1 MKTYLCRRENTIICY
16 TNVVVW
22 ARTFTYST
30 LKLKFSRNFFMF
42 WTWNNDVIMHP
53 YKKIINLAVIWTG
66 NQVWWRNSFNLGLWV
81 CICGNNDGR
90 RIWLEL
96 CHLRSWFQ
104 APFKMADLEFGHYFI
119 RMPIPSGPVV
129 RLENFRI
136 ILLYNTCMSMT

>member
-1 MKTYLCRRENTIICY
+1 MQTRKHNNLLYKCCCLSENLYLFNFKVKIFSYFFSCFGHETMMLLCMLNKIQQSCCNINREPGLMEKIIKSRFLGTYLC
-16 TNVVVW
+16 
-22 ARTFTYST
+22 
-30 LKLKFSRNFFMF
+30 
-42 WTWNNDVIMHP
+42 
-53 YKKIINLAVIWTG
+53 
-66 NQVWWRNSFNLGLWV
+66 
-81 CICGNNDGR
+81 NNDGR

-96 CHLRSWFQ
+96 CHIRSWFQ